1 MADREDLDTIIAIL
15 REEGFDLL
23 AGELL
28 MALEVRRNPPPDDVD
43 FEVEV
48 DKRHKPAKRDIN
60 TDTEV
65 LPAAPSDDAGF
76 ALAFIAERLVE
87 PAFGLAWTER
97 AVGELTGGEPVAV
110 RFVDRS
116 GEGVRLP
123 RGTALVGDETA
134 GRMLE
139 AALRRVGADLDD
151 GAA

>member
-1 MADREDLDTIIAIL
+1 MADRDDLDTIISIL

-28 MALEVRRNPPPDDVD
+28 VALEVRRNPPPDDVD

-48 DKRHKPAKRDIN
+48 DERRKPVKRDIN
-60 TDTEV
+60 TDTDY
-65 LPAAPSDDAGF
+65 LPASPSDSAGF

-97 AVGELTGGEPVAV
+97 AVGELTGGEPAAV

-116 GEGVRLP
+116 GDGVRLP

-134 GRMLE
+134 ARELE
-139 AALRRVGADLDD
+139 AALRRAGEDLND